1 MKENANGF
9 SVSAAALS
17 ILTAALADASV
28 PAGSARAALL
38 SGALST
44 LLLSTAARLTAQKGR
59 QPVLAL
65 LLSPI
70 ILLELFRMLLQAQA
84 VCGREFR
91 SMALVGLLPL
101 LLLAGWQ
108 VRPEQWNAV
117 ARVLWWLVLLGGAVY
132 LTGIAGQLRW
142 MRLVESDFGL
152 PARQMPVLFYAEFLL
167 FPLLCPGQRDRR
179 AACLP
184 WLTFGVQAAVLLG
197 MRMLFGTRDYP
208 VQQLLCVWS
217 TGTFSRMDA
226 LLLLVWL
233 ACAFYRA
240 GVLCTV
246 LRLCLPTPAQKGA
259 VK

>member
-1 MKENANGF
+1 MKENTKGF
-9 SVSAAALS
+9 SASAAALS
-17 ILTAALADASV
+17 ILTAALADAAV

-38 SGALST
+38 SGVLNA
-44 LLLSTAARLTAQKGR
+44 LLLSTAVRLTVKKGR

-70 ILLELFRMLLQAQA
+70 ILLELFRILLQAQA

-101 LLLAGWQ
+101 LLWAGWR

-117 ARVLWWLVLLGGAVY
+117 ARVLWWMVFLGGAAF

-142 MRLVESDFGL
+142 ARLVESDFGL
-152 PARQMPVLFYAEFLL
+152 PAQQMPVLFYAEYLL
-167 FPLLCPGQRDRR
+167 FPLLCPGQRVCR
-179 AACLP
+179 AVCLP

-217 TGTFSRMDA
+217 TGAFSRMDA

-233 ACAFYRA
+233 AGAFYRA
-240 GVLCTV
+240 GVLCAV

-259 VK
+259 VR